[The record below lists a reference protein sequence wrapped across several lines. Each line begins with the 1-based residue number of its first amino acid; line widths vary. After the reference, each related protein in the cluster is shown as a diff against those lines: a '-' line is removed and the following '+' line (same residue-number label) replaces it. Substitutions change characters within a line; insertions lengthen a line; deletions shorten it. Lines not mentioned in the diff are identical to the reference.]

1 MEIRLLT
8 AADDLYAVSRVYE
21 ESWRCAYR
29 GLVPQDYLD
38 AIPRG
43 HWVPL
48 LERPG
53 RVSLVAVE
61 AGEIVGTA
69 SVCPSRFPQYAGCGE
84 VQSLY
89 LLPEAM
95 GKGCGCAL
103 LNAACR
109 SWPAGASGR

>member
-53 RVSLVAVE
+53 SISLVAVE

-69 SVCPSRFPQYAGCGE
+69 SV
-84 VQSLY
+84 
-89 LLPEAM
+89 
-95 GKGCGCAL
+95 
-103 LNAACR
+103 
-109 SWPAGASGR
+109 

>member
-61 AGEIVGTA
+61 AGRSSAQPVSARPAFRNTPAAGRC
-69 SVCPSRFPQYAGCGE
+69 SPSICCLRQ
-84 VQSLY
+84 
-89 LLPEAM
+89 
-95 GKGCGCAL
+95 
-103 LNAACR
+103 
-109 SWPAGASGR
+109 WGRAVAVHC